1 MSAIQEAEGTSA
13 RDKRLSIPFTG
24 QDLDELARLRRSP
37 AVLRALPGAP
47 APESSEAG
55 LVRAVFEAGMER
67 ARELADVAGY
77 EALAEDDDY
86 RAYHEARQGASPRH
100 SVR

>member
-24 QDLDELARLRRSP
+24 QDLDDLALLRRSP
-37 AVLRALPGAP
+37 AVLRSLPGAP
-47 APESSEAG
+47 TPESSEAG
-55 LVRAVFEAGMER
+55 LVRAVFEAGLER

-86 RAYHEARQGASPRH
+86 RAYHAARRGASPRH
-100 SVR
+100 SEG